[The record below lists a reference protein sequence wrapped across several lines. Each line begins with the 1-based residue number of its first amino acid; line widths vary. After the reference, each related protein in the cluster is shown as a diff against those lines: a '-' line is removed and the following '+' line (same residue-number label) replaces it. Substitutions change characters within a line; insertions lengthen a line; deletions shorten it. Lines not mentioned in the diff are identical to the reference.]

1 MNYVENYQYGTVVA
15 NAAADERADFIRKT
29 YMHLTGAV
37 VAFAI
42 IMTYLI
48 QSGLALTILNAIG
61 VSKYG
66 WLIVMLAFVGVS
78 YIANTWASSSTS
90 KAMQYAG
97 LALYTVAEA
106 VIMCPLVYFAYR
118 MQPDAIPIAAVITLA
133 MFGGLTFI
141 VFLTGKDFSFLRG
154 VLGLAGLVAI
164 GLIVCSILF
173 GFNLGIFFVIAMI
186 ALCCGYI
193 LYDTSNV
200 IHHYRVGQH
209 VAASLALFASVAML
223 FWYVLRLV
231 MALKKE

>member
-1 MNYVENYQYGTVVA
+1 MNAVENYQYGTVVA

-42 IMTYLI
+42 LEAYLV
-48 QSGLALTILNAIG
+48 QSGLALQILNMVG

-78 YIANTWASSSTS
+78 YVANSWAMSATS
-90 KAMQYAG
+90 PAMQYAG
-97 LALYTVAEA
+97 LSLYVVAEA
-106 VIMCPLVYFAYR
+106 AIMSPLILYAYIK
-118 MQPDAIPIAAVITLA
+118 MPEALPMAAGITLA

-141 VFLTGKDFSFLRG
+141 VFITGKDFSFLRG
-154 VLGLAGLVAI
+154 VLMLGGLVAL
-164 GLIVCSILF
+164 GLIICSMIF
-173 GFNLGIFFVIAMI
+173 GFSLGLVFVVAMI

-231 MALKKE
+231 MALKK